1 MAVFVDAEAF
11 IVGFHFANHARVAI
25 HFLKK
30 KNRLLKLSCSIIGK
44 KVLICFDNIVN
55 VNYLHTG
62 AKFLIFVH
70 LLDLDQ
76 IVKFLRSILY

>member
-62 AKFLIFVH
+62 AKF
-70 LLDLDQ
+70 
-76 IVKFLRSILY
+76 KFLSIYWTWIKL